1 MKEERQ
7 KEQGNM
13 DKKTRKHAVKV
24 MKEIV
29 AGVRP
34 DVIKNY
40 EMPML
45 CNVQTAKETGFA
57 VILTLSTRYDYT
69 SKNLEDWRK
78 RLDADDYIISVVRN
92 RLQVRFNIM
101 F

>member
-1 MKEERQ
+1 
-7 KEQGNM
+7 M
-13 DKKTRKHAVKV
+13 DKKKREHAVKV

-45 CNVQTAKETGFA
+45 CNVETARETGFA

-78 RLDADDYIISVVRN
+78 RLDADDYIISVNCN

>member
-1 MKEERQ
+1 MK
-7 KEQGNM
+7 
-13 DKKTRKHAVKV
+13 KKKREHAVKV

-40 EMPML
+40 EMPTL
-45 CNVQTAKETGFA
+45 CNVETARETGFA

-69 SKNLEDWRK
+69 SENLEDWRK
-78 RLDADDYIISVVRN
+78 RLDADDYIISVNCN
-92 RLQVRFNIM
+92 RLLVRFNVM
-101 F
+101 YGKK

>member
-1 MKEERQ
+1 MS
-7 KEQGNM
+7 
-13 DKKTRKHAVKV
+13 KKTKEHAASVL
-24 MKEIV
+24 KEIKAEV
-29 AGVRP
+29 N
-34 DVIKNY
+34 DEVIKDHRI
-40 EMPML
+40 PDL
-45 CNVQTAKETGFA
+45 CNVQTAKVTGFA

-78 RLDADDYIISVVRN
+78 RLDADDYFISVNRN

>member
-1 MKEERQ
+1 MS
-7 KEQGNM
+7 
-13 DKKTRKHAVKV
+13 KKTREHAVKV

-40 EMPML
+40 EMPTL
-45 CNVQTAKETGFA
+45 CNVETARETGFA

-69 SKNLEDWRK
+69 SEDLENWRK
-78 RLDADDYIISVVRN
+78 RLDADDYIISVNRN
-92 RLQVRFNIM
+92 RLQVRFNIL

>member
-1 MKEERQ
+1 
-7 KEQGNM
+7 M
-13 DKKTRKHAVKV
+13 DKKKREHAVKV

-29 AGVRP
+29 SGVRP

-40 EMPML
+40 EMPDL
-45 CNVQTAKETGFA
+45 CNVHTAKVTGFA

-69 SKNLEDWRK
+69 SKNLEDWCK
-78 RLDADDYIISVVRN
+78 RLDADDYFISVNRN